1 MSTLNEPL
9 DALRTHEAAFDADL
23 TRIDQASSSEKAA
36 LVAAARTNY
45 LGRKSGAVTEL
56 MSRLASLPVS
66 DRKEFGRRVNEF
78 KTRVDAALGDREA
91 QLAAARRPEN
101 AVDITLPGLAPA
113 LGFRHPISL
122 IRDEVSGIFSRLGYQ
137 VLEGPEIED
146 DYHNFEALNMPAEHP
161 ARDMQDTLYLAKP
174 LAPSALGATS
184 QPDPSSMWLIGEL
197 AQHANPALLGGSS
210 ASQRSMR
217 GRAPHMPQPLTLL
230 RTHTS
235 AMQIRHMERH
245 DPPVR
250 LVAIGPVYR
259 RDNLDLTHTP
269 MFHQVE
275 GLVVGPGI
283 TLADLKGTLT
293 SMAAALFGEGTA
305 VRFRPSFFPYTEPSA
320 EVDIQ
325 CIRCKGAGCP
335 MCKRTGWLE
344 ILGSGMVHPAVF
356 ESVGYDPDA
365 VTGFAFGMGVE
376 RVALLKWGVE
386 DIRLFYE
393 NDLRFLEQFGR

>member
-1 MSTLNEPL
+1 LYHHVTMTTIDPSVGTDRARGL
-9 DALRTHEAAFDADL
+9 FDEELAG
-23 TRIDQASSSEKAA
+23 
-36 LVAAARTNY
+36 ART
-45 LGRKSGAVTEL
+45 
-56 MSRLASLPVS
+56 
-66 DRKEFGRRVNEF
+66 
-78 KTRVDAALGDREA
+78 DAALQALRNRWVARQGSWVAAFMERIARATPDEKKALGRGANELKKHVEAALAERE
-91 QLAAARRPEN
+91 QELAATRRPAG
-101 AVDITLPGLAPA
+101 AVDITLPGRAPR
-113 LGFRHPISL
+113 LGSRHPLSL
-122 IRDEVSGIFSRLGYQ
+122 IREEVGGIFSRLGYQ

-161 ARDMQDTLYLAKP
+161 ARDMQDTLYLAEP
-174 LAPSALGATS
+174 LMPPPSPPSEAPA
-184 QPDPSSMWLIGEL
+184 
-197 AQHANPALLGGSS
+197 
-210 ASQRSMR
+210 RR
-217 GRAPHMPQPLTLL
+217 GRGPRAPQPLTLL

-235 AMQIRHMERH
+235 AMQIRQMERH

-275 GLVVGPGI
+275 GLVVGRGV

-293 SMAAALFGEGTA
+293 SMAAALFGAGQA

-320 EVDIQ
+320 EVDIR
-325 CIRCKGAGCP
+325 CIRCAGEGCP

-356 ESVGYDPDA
+356 EFVGYDPNE
-365 VTGFAFGMGVE
+365 VTGFAFGMGIE